1 MTDVVGLEEYH
12 DPFRDDPRSTVLQG
26 HCVSAAA
33 RVAATAAVSVHVAR
47 AVPSERSAAAA
58 GDVVRVSP
66 GVYSERVRITG
77 ARNGL
82 TIEAADPSN
91 PPVIQGKATAGH
103 RHRDGC
109 G

>member
-1 MTDVVGLEEYH
+1 VTDVVGLEEYH
-12 DPFRDDPRSTVLQG
+12 DPFRDDPRSTVLRG
-26 HCVSAAA
+26 HCSSAAA

-77 ARNGL
+77 TRNGL
-82 TIEAADPSN
+82 TIEAGIRA
-91 PPVIQGKATAGH
+91 IC
-103 RHRDGC
+103 R
-109 G
+109 